1 MQYNLLK
8 TSAGATAIALALCLS
23 PAQAADT
30 SPGRTAELAAT
41 SAKSAGASSRDI
53 IGQDVRSSAGED
65 LGEVKD
71 LVISPKSGKVVYA
84 LITKGG
90 VLGVGEKI
98 RAVPFAALKS
108 EAVRDGALTLDI
120 TRDKWE
126 TAPLFRDD
134 GLELLGADR
143 GRELFTHYGQD
154 WNREMLESGKAG
166 ADQSGRLMRVS
177 SLIGKD
183 LKNAGQEVGEI
194 EDVIVDLSSRR
205 GSALIDAEDD
215 YVGNDREYIINFN
228 QLMASP
234 DRDELTTTL
243 TRSDFERAEP
253 VRENW
258 AGVTTG
264 YPYVWTGYTYN
275 RGIGYT
281 ATDPSMRGESVARDI
296 RDRDDDRKMTVA
308 DVRAA
313 LDRDSELSNA
323 ARYITLTQE
332 DEKLVVRGTVES
344 KDLKEKLAD
353 RVEELAK
360 GWNVDDEIKVKSAAE

>member
-8 TSAGATAIALALCLS
+8 TSVGATAIALAICLS
-23 PAQAADT
+23 PAHAADT
-30 SPGRTAELAAT
+30 SPDRTAELAST

-53 IGQDVRSSAGED
+53 IGQDVRSAAGED

-98 RAVPFAALKS
+98 RAVPFSALKS
-108 EAVRDGALTLDI
+108 AAVRDGALTLDI
-120 TRDKWE
+120 TQDKWE
-126 TAPLFRDD
+126 SAPLFRDD
-134 GLELLGADR
+134 DLELLGADR
-143 GRELFTHYGQD
+143 GRELFTHYDQD
-154 WNREMLESGKAG
+154 WNREMLESGQAST
-166 ADQSGRLMRVS
+166 DQSGRLMRVS
-177 SLIGKD
+177 ALIGKD

-228 QLMASP
+228 QLMMSP
-234 DRDELTTTL
+234 DRRDELTTTL

-281 ATDPSMRGESVARDI
+281 AADPSTRGESVARDM
-296 RDRDDDRKMTVA
+296 RDDDGKMTVA

-313 LDRDSELSNA
+313 LNRDSELSNA

-332 DEKLVVRGTVES
+332 DDKLVVRGTVES

>member
-1 MQYNLLK
+1 
-8 TSAGATAIALALCLS
+8 
-23 PAQAADT
+23 
-30 SPGRTAELAAT
+30 
-41 SAKSAGASSRDI
+41 
-53 IGQDVRSSAGED
+53 
-65 LGEVKD
+65 
-71 LVISPKSGKVVYA
+71 
-84 LITKGG
+84 
-90 VLGVGEKI
+90 
-98 RAVPFAALKS
+98 
-108 EAVRDGALTLDI
+108 
-120 TRDKWE
+120 
-126 TAPLFRDD
+126 
-134 GLELLGADR
+134 
-143 GRELFTHYGQD
+143 
-154 WNREMLESGKAG
+154 MLESGTAG

-177 SLIGKD
+177 ALIGKD

-228 QLMASP
+228 QVMANP
-234 DRDELTTTL
+234 DRGDDLTTTL

-253 VRENW
+253 VSDNW

-281 ATDPSMRGESVARDI
+281 TADPAMRGESVARDI
-296 RDRDDDRKMTVA
+296 RDDDRKMSVA

-313 LDRDSELSNA
+313 LNRDSELSNA

-332 DEKLVVRGTVES
+332 DNKLVVRGTVES
-344 KDLKEKLAD
+344 EALREKLAD

>member
-1 MQYNLLK
+1 
-8 TSAGATAIALALCLS
+8 
-23 PAQAADT
+23 
-30 SPGRTAELAAT
+30 
-41 SAKSAGASSRDI
+41 
-53 IGQDVRSSAGED
+53 
-65 LGEVKD
+65 
-71 LVISPKSGKVVYA
+71 
-84 LITKGG
+84 
-90 VLGVGEKI
+90 
-98 RAVPFAALKS
+98 
-108 EAVRDGALTLDI
+108 
-120 TRDKWE
+120 
-126 TAPLFRDD
+126 
-134 GLELLGADR
+134 
-143 GRELFTHYGQD
+143 
-154 WNREMLESGKAG
+154 MLESGTAG
-166 ADQSGRLMRVS
+166 TDQSGRLMRVS
-177 SLIGKD
+177 ALIGKD

-228 QLMASP
+228 QLMLNP
-234 DRDELTTTL
+234 DRRDELTTTL

-253 VRENW
+253 ARENW

-281 ATDPSMRGESVARDI
+281 AADPSMRTESVTRDM
-296 RDRDDDRKMTVA
+296 RNDDRKMTVA

-313 LDRDSELSNA
+313 IDRDSQLSNA

-332 DEKLVVRGTVES
+332 DNKLVIRGTVES